1 MLLFHILEMGIN
13 TKYLS
18 LAMGM
23 ALLANGGQ
31 NNMFDLGGRASNGNA
46 CTGREHA
53 CPQQRR
59 KSRKKKEY
67 GAPNLTKKQRKQLKS
82 K

>member
-1 MLLFHILEMGIN
+1 MLLFHILGMGID

-31 NNMFDLGGRASNGNA
+31 NNIFDIGGRVPNGNT

-59 KSRKKKEY
+59 KGRKKKEY